1 MQRTVYGVIGFI
13 FPNLPG
19 DLFMSD
25 VIYEDK
31 ERNIVIERSSTYSPA
46 FVALLERTVWGTSG
60 VLYSKHG
67 VANALD
73 RIGEPHFLTLTE
85 NGEPVTVA
93 VRIRKTTRVGQ
104 NAYSAFYLAALAV
117 DRPKMARGYG
127 KLLTEQSRLHFL
139 REVGERGMLYGYIE
153 ANNVRSLELN
163 KKVGFQPVGLFHA
176 VMFSRLRPK
185 DDASMRRLK
194 EIERETLV
202 QLLNDQYKDHGL
214 LDFEHSVKVDD
225 YYALRQGGGIVAGV
239 QAQRLHWTMRRL
251 PGAGG
256 LILVKMLPCVP
267 ILRRLFTAGNYHFL
281 RLGNIYVRRGHEAEV
296 FTLIAALLA
305 RQHLNS
311 AIAFMDKRSSVYQR
325 IAAAGNFG
333 MLNAVMDVSMHV
345 IADFNGV
352 PEKEI
357 AEIRRRPLC
366 VSPMDMI

>member
-1 MQRTVYGVIGFI
+1 
-13 FPNLPG
+13 
-19 DLFMSD
+19 MSD

-31 ERNIVIERSSTYSPA
+31 ERNIVIQRSSTYTLP
-46 FVALLERTVWGTSG
+46 FVSLLELTVWGTSG
-60 VLYSKHG
+60 ALYSKHG
-67 VANALD
+67 VGKALA
-73 RIGEPHFLTLTE
+73 RIGEPHFLTLTVNDE
-85 NGEPVTVA
+85 LVAVA
-93 VRIRKTTRVGQ
+93 VRIRKTTRVGE
-104 NAYSAFYLAALAV
+104 NAYSAFYLAVLAV

-153 ANNVRSLELN
+153 ASNVRTLELN

-185 DDASMRRLK
+185 DDAPVRRLK
-194 EIERETLV
+194 ETERETLV
-202 QLLNDQYKDHGL
+202 QLLNDLYTDHAL
-214 LDFEHSVKVDD
+214 LDFEQSVRVDD
-225 YYALRQGGGIVAGV
+225 YYVLRRGGEIVAGV
-239 QAQRLHWTMRRL
+239 QAERLHWTIRRL
-251 PGAGG
+251 SGVSD
-256 LILVKMLPCVP
+256 LILVKVLPYVP

-311 AIAFMDKRSSVYQR
+311 AMAFMDKRSSVYQR

-345 IADFNGV
+345 MADFNGV
-352 PEKEI
+352 PEEEI

-366 VSPMDMI
+366 VSPMDVS